1 MSDKTKDTEIE
12 AAVQSNEETLIDG
25 EAANEGLLERIARLE
40 EGIALRDAELADLK
54 KSLENAVS
62 KYRTAVLSAAP
73 DVPEEMIKGVTI
85 EEIDSSLETAR
96 GMVAQIRQQL
106 ETNAVEASV
115 PAGAPTRSGPNL
127 EGLTGEAKIKVAL
140 TTQPK

>member
-12 AAVQSNEETLIDG
+12 AAVQSNEETPIDG

-85 EEIDSSLETAR
+85 EEIDSSLETNY
-96 GMVAQIRQQL
+96 
-106 ETNAVEASV
+106 EKKCASN
-115 PAGAPTRSGPNL
+115 GTLPT
-127 EGLTGEAKIKVAL
+127 
-140 TTQPK
+140 